1 MQAWRW
7 ILTQPKPWQPRQP
20 PSGSCPRCGLLPHHP
35 AAATDCQR
43 IHCCYTI
50 RCCHTGPHGSTASP
64 HSCRRVVNVPFLK
77 LWHCLSPLP
86 PCTLSVTSCRLLL
99 QGRLQMELSSLL
111 GYGAAEASLALM
123 WRLGILDMLLP
134 QHALYL
140 KVGWEA
146 AAVGGPGAEM
156 ALSCSLRHRCCRCS
170 ILPGAAINLVLRCSL
185 PAVNVVCNAPHHACS
200 SPPACL
206 QRHRVPRVPR
216 ANPSRRPKRDLLFE
230 LAAELDKHVHPQARA
245 ANSSCTAFVHFCE
258 LSVSLPG

>member
-1 MQAWRW
+1 MLPSPPIRLLPRQIHLCWGLCNARSNPGAFATLPCMQAWRW

-64 HSCRRVVNVPFLK
+64 HSCRRVINVPFLK

-185 PAVNVVCNAPHHACS
+185 PAVNVVCNAPHHALLVAPCL
-200 SPPACL
+200 PAA
-206 QRHRVPRVPR
+206 PPR
-216 ANPSRRPKRDLLFE
+216 AAG
-230 LAAELDKHVHPQARA
+230 AAGQPLPPPQAGPA
-245 ANSSCTAFVHFCE
+245 V
-258 LSVSLPG
+258 